1 MDLGELDLD
10 LGADRSSLACEL
22 VDDEGSPDHDR
33 VVLTL
38 YAMGQER
45 GVAIAAGMA
54 MRIAIELQFS
64 AQPDLAARRRGEVFR
79 EAPFVVRGRVEKEYI
94 RGPSRKS
101 APPLQQKARRNCGCV
116 AHPLAARAE
125 RRRAVHSGSV
135 HAGSQQPRQQ
145 VLFRDDA
152 GRRMGAELRER
163 GRRGGVGRS
172 RGRGARSDPAPARGR
187 RRLVLCRTRTAFPR
201 VLYRL
206 KAFASGPRP
215 RRRGV
220 CELLGASCPCEIGP
234 SLSGA

>member
-45 GVAIAAGMA
+45 GGDRDAAGMA

-79 EAPFVVRGRVEKEYI
+79 EAPFVARGRVEKEYI

-101 APPLQQKARRNCGCV
+101 APPPAAKSAAQLRLRGSPTRCAR
-116 AHPLAARAE
+116 
-125 RRRAVHSGSV
+125 
-135 HAGSQQPRQQ
+135 
-145 VLFRDDA
+145 
-152 GRRMGAELRER
+152 
-163 GRRGGVGRS
+163 
-172 RGRGARSDPAPARGR
+172 
-187 RRLVLCRTRTAFPR
+187 
-201 VLYRL
+201 
-206 KAFASGPRP
+206 
-215 RRRGV
+215 
-220 CELLGASCPCEIGP
+220 
-234 SLSGA
+234 